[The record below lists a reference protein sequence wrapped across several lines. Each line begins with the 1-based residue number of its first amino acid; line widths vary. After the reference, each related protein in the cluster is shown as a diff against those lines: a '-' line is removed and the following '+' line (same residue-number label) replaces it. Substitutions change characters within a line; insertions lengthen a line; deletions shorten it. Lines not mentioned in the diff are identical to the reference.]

1 MDDVCSFF
9 PLSGGTF
16 SRRCTIFSMAVL
28 LLLSSSSGSA
38 GEGKDKVE
46 MLMTGKL
53 LPALTGQ
60 YLTGRKAVLPEASS
74 GRIAL
79 LALGFTYD
87 SRFAVEAWTTRFR
100 REFSTTKE
108 ITFYEVP
115 MIGGMARLGRWFI
128 DSGMRKGTPKELH
141 ENVITVYGG
150 TDPWKQRLG
159 FKKGND
165 AYLVLIDPDGIVR
178 WTWSG
183 QFDEARFAELANLVR
198 KLAAETSA
206 APTPP
211 R

>member
-1 MDDVCSFF
+1 MDDVTSSF
-9 PLSGGTF
+9 PLSGETF
-16 SRRCTIFSMAVL
+16 SRQCAFTMAVL
-28 LLLSSSSGSA
+28 LLLSSPSGLA

-46 MLMTGKL
+46 KLMTGKL
-53 LPALTGQ
+53 LPALSGQ

-87 SRFAVEAWTTRFR
+87 SRFAVEAWSTRFHK
-100 REFSTTKE
+100 EFSATNE

-115 MIGGMARLGRWFI
+115 MISGMARLARWFI

-159 FKKGND
+159 FKKDDD
-165 AYLVLIDPDGIVR
+165 AYLILIDPDGIVR
-178 WTWSG
+178 WTCSG
-183 QFDEARFAELANLVR
+183 QFDEARFVELADLVR
-198 KLAAETSA
+198 KLVAEISA
-206 APTPP
+206 APNSP

>member
-1 MDDVCSFF
+1 M
-9 PLSGGTF
+9 
-16 SRRCTIFSMAVL
+16 IFSMAVL
-28 LLLSSSSGSA
+28 LLLTSSSGSA

-46 MLMTGKL
+46 MLTTGKL
-53 LPALTGQ
+53 LPALSGQ

-100 REFSTTKE
+100 EEFNTTKE

-165 AYLVLIDPDGIVR
+165 AYLILIDPDGIVR
-178 WTWSG
+178 WTWNG
-183 QFDEARFAELANLVR
+183 QFDEARFVELADLVR
-198 KLAAETSA
+198 KLAAEISA
-206 APTPP
+206 ASTSP